1 MREFYERLPALLAR
15 HGTFAIATVVQVA
28 GSSPRDEGAKMVVLP
43 DGAILGTL
51 GGGSLEA
58 GVIQDAQEC
67 LRSQTPALKGY
78 DLTESGL
85 GMKCGGRVQVYIE
98 PVCPAR
104 RLVIFGGGHVGKAV
118 ARLAHETGFATEVVD
133 DRPEHLAPAAY
144 PEGVRLTK
152 IGADFRE
159 GYEAPGARDFAVVVT
174 RQADLDADLAGR
186 CAGTCAYT
194 GVMGSLKKRAFI
206 RRRLSDAGVPEEVI
220 AKIHCPMGLD
230 IGSDTPVEIAFS
242 VLAEL
247 IALRASLRRTP

>member
-1 MREFYERLPALLAR
+1 MREFYDRLPALLAR

-28 GSSPRDEGAKMVVLP
+28 GSSPRDEGAKMVVLQS
-43 DGAILGTL
+43 GSIIGTL

-58 GVIQDAQEC
+58 SVIQDALEC
-67 LRSQTPALKGY
+67 LRSRTPALNGY

-85 GMKCGGRVQVYIE
+85 AMKCGGRVQVYIE

-104 RLVIFGGGHVGKAV
+104 RLVIFGGGHVGKAI
-118 ARLAHETGFATEVVD
+118 ARLALEAGFATEVVD

-144 PEGVRLTK
+144 PEGVRLMKTD
-152 IGADFRE
+152 AAFRE
-159 GYEAPGARDFAVVVT
+159 GYAPLGESDYAAVVT
-174 RQADLDADLAGR
+174 RDANLDADLAGR
-186 CAGTCAYT
+186 CAPICAFT
-194 GVMGSLKKRAFI
+194 GVMGSLTKRAFI
-206 RRRLSDAGVPEEVI
+206 QRRLSDAGVPREVI

-242 VLAEL
+242 VIAQL